1 MLPAEEFVEKVEE
14 QPQVVPAYL
23 KEKWSY
29 SRLSTFERCERQFF
43 HKYVEKRPTP
53 PSAPMIT
60 GKIVHMA
67 LELSLQEG
75 YQPQDAVRHAIY
87 EMGGLPEGESY
98 SKVVQM
104 VDNVLYRL
112 PTENVEIQSE
122 VHLEL
127 KTTLGT
133 IQGFIDI
140 IIDDPVE
147 DVFELWDAKSGW
159 VEQDAEESKQVA
171 LYAWMLRE
179 LKGNTLSD
187 RFIGRLVFPRID
199 RESVVI
205 LTDDDLEGAKLWFVR
220 NVTQIKSK
228 SQEREDWRM
237 TKNKKACETCPFVD
251 MCAAGMLENGL
262 SASGNIGSADEAAT
276 MGEYI
281 LMQEQ
286 VIKNLKKGLKKYVE
300 ENDAVAIGE
309 NHWHISMSEPS
320 PKLKDTHELVSYALK
335 HDLDYFPLM
344 SVDSDKLSEWLD
356 QDESGILSQLV
367 SWTNPRKSLKFGK
380 MKKES

>member
-1 MLPAEEFVEKVEE
+1 MLPAEEELENDMEE
-14 QPQVVPAYL
+14 VTVVPSYL

-60 GKIVHMA
+60 GKIVHLA
-67 LELSLQEG
+67 LELTLKEG

-104 VDNVLYRL
+104 VDNVMYRL
-112 PTENVEIQSE
+112 PTENAEIQAE

-127 KTTLGT
+127 RTTLGT
-133 IQGFIDI
+133 LQGYVDI
-140 IIDDPVE
+140 LIDDPVE

-179 LKGNTLSD
+179 LKGQAISD

-199 RESVVI
+199 RESVVE
-205 LTDDDLEGAKLWFVR
+205 LTDADLETAKLWFVR
-220 NVTQIKSK
+220 LATQIKSK
-228 SQEREDWRM
+228 SQERNDWHM

-262 SASGNIGSADEAAT
+262 SASGNIGNADEAAAI
-276 MGEYI
+276 GEYI

-286 VIKNLKKGLKKYVE
+286 VIKNLKKGLKTFVE
-300 ENDAVAIGE
+300 EHEAISVGE
-309 NHWHISMSEPS
+309 NHWHISESKPS
-320 PKLKDTHELVSYALK
+320 PKIKDIHQLVSYALE
-335 HDLDYFPLM
+335 HDLDYFPIM
-344 SVDSDKLSEWLD
+344 TIDSAKLSEWLD
-356 QDESGILSQLV
+356 QDESGILQQVV
-367 SWTNPRKSLKFGK
+367 S
-380 MKKES
+380 